1 MCLYIEQLLTMLSC
15 NFFVDFSWSLK
26 HCSAWEES
34 QIWQLP
40 KLQAFL
46 SLITYML
53 THDILLK
60 DSCVMKHI
68 WCTYYLKMQKANL
81 SSRL

>member
-1 MCLYIEQLLTMLSC
+1 MCLYIERLLTMLSC

-53 THDILLK
+53 THNILLK
-60 DSCVMKHI
+60 RFMCDETHMVYI
-68 WCTYYLKMQKANL
+68 L
-81 SSRL
+81 SENAKSQSQ

>member
-1 MCLYIEQLLTMLSC
+1 MHIFYICVSVHRTATDYGELY
-15 NFFVDFSWSLK
+15 FFVDFSWSLK

-46 SLITYML
+46 SLTYML
-53 THDILLK
+53 THNILLK
-60 DSCVMKHI
+60 DTCTCVRIHI
-68 WCTYYLKMQKANL
+68 WCK
-81 SSRL
+81 